1 MSSTRRVIVPWDG
14 DDKIA
19 YLQGGI
25 ETTGGST
32 LWLSGT
38 TATLNREVQHVGDI
52 AAQAVFALEKTGT
65 ALREAGYEWS
75 HVVRLNWYIKSSHID
90 EFWRVGNA
98 AVATFLAENGC
109 KAAGVLLSVTGL
121 ASPDAL
127 CEFEATAV
135 K

>member
-1 MSSTRRVIVPWDG
+1 MTSDRRVIAPWAG
-14 DDKIA
+14 DEKIG

-25 ETTGGST
+25 ETTGGNI

-38 TATLNREVQHVGDI
+38 TATRERQAQHVGDI

-75 HVVRLNWYIKSSHID
+75 DVVRLNWYVKASHL
-90 EFWRVGNA
+90 EQFWAVGND
-98 AVATFLAENGC
+98 AVGRFLGEVGC
-109 KAAGVLLSVTGL
+109 KAAGVFL
-121 ASPDAL
+121 AVESLAHPDML